1 MKKTFPGAA
10 GGRWQRRGRGIPPAR
25 SPARTRRATW
35 PGTQPIKLVVPFT
48 AGSGTDIVARLVAE
62 KLGPALGTS
71 VIVDNKPG
79 AGGTL
84 GAALTAKAPAD
95 GYTLLV
101 HSAGHLVNP
110 WIYKGLS
117 YDTLK
122 DFTGITPMASLPNV
136 LVTAP
141 SHFADVKDLVA
152 KAKAKPGGLNYG
164 SAGNGSATHMNAEV
178 FRLAAGLDAQH
189 VPFRGTPEAMT
200 EVMAGRVDWFFAP
213 MVSALPLIQSGKLQ
227 ALAVGTGKRSSA
239 LPKCADDGRG
249 RRAGLGVPVLG
260 RPVRARED
268 AAAGGR
274 APAGRGREDHGV
286 ARAEGAAREARRRAL
301 HDAVG
306 AVQQVHRRRDGQG
319 AAGGEG
325 RQHQGRLT
333 WPARS
338 SPWAALA
345 ASLPAARCR
354 AGATGR
360 PRRHQR
366 EDRHARRRRCHR
378 AGAGRA
384 RRPHRGRRQRRADAR
399 ALGPR

>member
-1 MKKTFPGAA
+1 MKKTFDTWSRRQALALAAALAAISTLGAA
-10 GGRWQRRGRGIPPAR
+10 HAQNP
-25 SPARTRRATW
+25 W

-71 VIVDNKPG
+71 VVVDNKPG

-84 GAALTAKAPAD
+84 GAAITAKAPAD

-117 YDTLK
+117 YDTIK

-141 SHFADVKDLVA
+141 SHAANVRDLVA

-213 MVSALPLIQSGKLQ
+213 MVSALPLIKSGKLQ
-227 ALAVGTGKRSSA
+227 ALAVGTAKRSPA
-239 LPKCADDGRG
+239 LPEAPTTVE
-249 RRAGLGVPVLG
+249 AGVPGSEYLFWVGLFAPAKTPQPVVDRLQAEVAKIMASPELKERLDKLG
-260 RPVRARED
+260 AEPFTMPSAQFNKFIADETAKAQQVVRA
-268 AAAGGR
+268 
-274 APAGRGREDHGV
+274 
-286 ARAEGAAREARRRAL
+286 
-301 HDAVG
+301 
-306 AVQQVHRRRDGQG
+306 
-319 AAGGEG
+319 
-325 RQHQGRLT
+325 
-333 WPARS
+333 
-338 SPWAALA
+338 
-345 ASLPAARCR
+345 ASIKV
-354 AGATGR
+354 
-360 PRRHQR
+360 
-366 EDRHARRRRCHR
+366 D
-378 AGAGRA
+378 
-384 RRPHRGRRQRRADAR
+384 
-399 ALGPR
+399 